1 MHLWTL
7 DNKLL
12 LCFER
17 FVACYEFIGNN
28 RVLKHFFTV
37 DSLFHFTSEQLA
49 YFNSLLCSSLFFVDN
64 YTCFLTRLY
73 ILCMVIGFRA
83 YGNERKAK
91 GNGRRAVNSE

>member
-12 LCFER
+12 LCFQR
-17 FVACYEFIGNN
+17 FVACYGFVGNN

-37 DSLFHFTSEQLA
+37 DSLFQFTSKQLA
-49 YFNSLLCSSLFFVDN
+49 YVNSLLCSFLVFVDIF
-64 YTCFLTRLY
+64 TCFLTCLY
-73 ILCMVIGFRA
+73 ILCMVVGFRA

-91 GNGRRAVNSE
+91 GNGRRAGNGE